1 MNLKNEIWSGSGV
14 TFFSNRVKSA
24 LRGYALK
31 LSEEVKVPVKS
42 VKAASVWVSIPPL
55 LTGGNKENKDLMKV
69 RHKDNKD
76 TILFI
81 TQP

>member
-1 MNLKNEIWSGSGV
+1 MNLNNEIRSGSGV

-55 LTGGNKENKDLMKV
+55 LTGENKENKDLMKV
-69 RHKDNKD
+69 RHMDNND
-76 TILFI
+76 AVWLIP
-81 TQP
+81 QP